1 MVSDIVGIAP
11 PTTDTLNELINK
23 HPTGSVLPHIDISSF
38 SPVSGDAELIIKL
51 LHKFDKDTASGR
63 SGLRV
68 QHLLEMI
75 AVDETF
81 AEALSVALNTILAG
95 KAPNEFASI
104 FSSAPLVPLV
114 KKDGSLRPIAVGEV
128 LRRLLSKI
136 CLHKVMSQAVDYLSP
151 LQVGVGVPHGVEA
164 ILLHGINRLLEC
176 QELMDTSTII
186 FADFKNAFNSIDRQV
201 MLDEVRS
208 KFPDIFP
215 WVQYS
220 YGCHA
225 KLFIG
230 SATIE
235 ASSGVQQGDPLGP
248 FLFSLVLQPL
258 LNQIRTSCSSPIS
271 SIPLQL
277 VAYLDDVTIVASN
290 AYHARECMNFLLHF
304 GPPRGL
310 SLSVSKSVLW
320 APNGLTQSLT
330 DSFRDMDSVNISS
343 ESGVN
348 LLGGVVS
355 TNPSFISD
363 SIMKRVVV
371 TALKSCYTFLMRSV
385 LYYSYGHVLV
395 WQS

>member
-1 MVSDIVGIAP
+1 M
-11 PTTDTLNELINK
+11 
-23 HPTGSVLPHIDISSF
+23 
-38 SPVSGDAELIIKL
+38 
-51 LHKFDKDTASGR
+51 
-63 SGLRV
+63 
-68 QHLLEMI
+68 
-75 AVDETF
+75 
-81 AEALSVALNTILAG
+81 
-95 KAPNEFASI
+95 
-104 FSSAPLVPLV
+104 
-114 KKDGSLRPIAVGEV
+114 
-128 LRRLLSKI
+128 
-136 CLHKVMSQAVDYLSP
+136 
-151 LQVGVGVPHGVEA
+151 EA
-164 ILLHGINRLLEC
+164 ILHGINRLLEC

-258 LNQIRTSCSSPIS
+258 LNQIRTSCPSPIS
-271 SIPLQL
+271 SMPLQL

-320 APNGLTQSLT
+320 APNGLTQSIT

-363 SIMKRVVV
+363 SIMKRVVKCCDGIEKLLYFPDAQC
-371 TALKSCYTFLMRSV
+371 ALLLLRSCLGMAKLNYCWRTHNPNFIQEPMKIMEAQTIKALRHSSGFGTCKLILPHYHYQWVALVSCYLVMLCLMHTSAHRCQ
-385 LYYSYGHVLV
+385 L
-395 WQS
+395 